1 MPLHILSDEDVQL
14 VTVACVLSME
24 VYEIRCQK
32 RYDFEKYFNRDLS
45 GTNAEA
51 YGTTNTIYSP
61 ESHAEFPHPGNASD
75 VQSRIEKAPIYEIWR
90 FKIRIRINLVSS
102 WSVG

>member
-51 YGTTNTIYSP
+51 YGTTTEVRTQILSTLQNRMPNSP
-61 ESHAEFPHPGNASD
+61 TLEMLRTYNPE
-75 VQSRIEKAPIYEIWR
+75 
-90 FKIRIRINLVSS
+90 
-102 WSVG
+102 